1 MMSMH
6 NIWFSAEIRNL
17 FIILGLKCFF
27 LSYDKYCIAIASNV
41 HNAATGPGYQYRSDL
56 KI

>member
-27 LSYDKYCIAIASNV
+27 LSYDICCIAISLNV
-41 HNAATGPGYQYRSDL
+41 HNAATGPGYQNSSDL